1 MFTGIRARMT
11 ILLISLVV
19 FFLAGIIGLAV
30 IDWNSSAF
38 LFAEKEE
45 STRTLLYKSI
55 VLNGNRLEAFAVDYS
70 FWDEMIEFVSTGNK
84 KWAANNID
92 TGLATFKANAAWIYR
107 TDFSPVY
114 SVNNIK
120 DKTLTELPLPKEA
133 FSKIFKSS
141 YFQRFFVNTDK
152 GIMEIRTGPI
162 HPTSDVERKTAPRGY
177 FFAGRLWDKTV
188 TDDIAALAEG
198 SAAVL
203 ASKPKEI
210 RDQGKGLLAFSLPLT
225 GWDGTTLGWLFIQKN
240 FPTIISFNQ
249 SIYSRFFLFFIF
261 ALVLLAI
268 PHIFIARWVTA
279 PLKKISDCLDT
290 GDPIFIKDL
299 ENDETEF
306 GHLAKL
312 VKRSFSEKSALSK
325 EVAERLKAEKEL
337 EVKIKELEDFH
348 DVTVGRELNL
358 IELRKEIDALL
369 KELGRP
375 PKYETDRVD

>member
-1 MFTGIRARMT
+1 MFKRVQTR
-11 ILLISLVV
+11 ISVLFISITV
-19 FFLAGIIGLAV
+19 FFFAGIIGLAV

-45 STRTLLYKSI
+45 SARTLLDKSI
-55 VLNGNRLEAFAVDYS
+55 ALNGNRLEAFSVDYS
-70 FWDEMIEFVSTGNK
+70 FWDDMVEFVSTGNK

-133 FSKIFKSS
+133 FSKIFKSG
-141 YFQRFFVNTDK
+141 YFQRFFVNTDR

-177 FFAGRLWDKTV
+177 FFAGRLWDKGV
-188 TDDIAALAEG
+188 TDDIAALLES
-198 SAAVL
+198 SAAIL
-203 ASKPKEI
+203 ASKPEEI
-210 RDQGKGLLAFSLPLT
+210 RDRSKGFFAFSLPLT
-225 GWDGTTLGWLFIQKN
+225 GWDGAALGYLRVEKH
-240 FPTIISFNQ
+240 FPTIMFFNQ
-249 SIYSRFFLFFIF
+249 AVFRKFLLFIIF
-261 ALVLLAI
+261 AFILLVI
-268 PHIFIARWVTA
+268 PSIFITRWVTT
-279 PLKKISDCLDT
+279 PLKKISDCLNTD
-290 GDPIFIKDL
+290 DPTFIADL
-299 ENDETEF
+299 ENDEAEF
-306 GHLAKL
+306 GHMARLVTRSFHEKAALAK
-312 VKRSFSEKSALSK
+312 
-325 EVAERLKAEKEL
+325 EVTVRLKAEKEL

-375 PKYETDRVD
+375 PKYETDKAA